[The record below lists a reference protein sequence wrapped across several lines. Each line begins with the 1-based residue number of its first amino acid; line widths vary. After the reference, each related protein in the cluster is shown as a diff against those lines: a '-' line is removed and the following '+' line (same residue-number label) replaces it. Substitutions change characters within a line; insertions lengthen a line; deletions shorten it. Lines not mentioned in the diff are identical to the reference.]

1 MRKTILAAVLP
12 LTLLAASG
20 AHAAENDFFSGKRYC
35 AERKP
40 GNSSAGKPSCRY
52 DTLEQCREEVKG
64 DQGICFENKR

>member
-35 AERKP
+35 EATTEFVLKTGAEFSYMC
-40 GNSSAGKPSCRY
+40 GGKLGR
-52 DTLEQCREEVKG
+52 LA
-64 DQGICFENKR
+64 